1 MIAFS
6 LNWVFF
12 SFLISF
18 FLCHR
23 KYRLL
28 DSSANYITRVKKL
41 ENYSIIEVLFDV
53 GTVYPFVFLMSE
65 VWKIPLSSL
74 NISENVTI
82 AIAMTGL
89 VFTIYGTME
98 WKILRKSIPK
108 GNKDWEFTAADEA
121 QDSWINEMLGVFKM
135 INVAFPFAYIE
146 YWLQQHYL

>member
-98 WKILRKSIPK
+98 WKILRKS
-108 GNKDWEFTAADEA
+108 NKDWEFTAADEA